1 MSFWQPTACLSAC
14 LQHPFVSSVA
24 ENRPLRELVAEAKA
38 EVYEEI
44 EEVKEE
50 EDEEEAEVPPVRV
63 V

>member
-1 MSFWQPTACLSAC
+1 M
-14 LQHPFVSSVA
+14 SSVA

-50 EDEEEAEVPPVRV
+50 EDEEEAEVPPVRMV
-63 V
+63 